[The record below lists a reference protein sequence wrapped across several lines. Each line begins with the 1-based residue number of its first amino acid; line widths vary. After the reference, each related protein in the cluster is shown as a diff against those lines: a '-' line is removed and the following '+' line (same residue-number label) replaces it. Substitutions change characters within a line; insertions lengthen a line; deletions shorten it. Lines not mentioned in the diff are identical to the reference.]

1 MKTEK
6 IKLPSGI
13 NVEVF
18 EKVNVA
24 FILQIE
30 NSKGKNGEVDPTALI
45 PALRKLIWSWDFT
58 INDKAID
65 LTEEN
70 IELISGDDLEV
81 LMKLLQSKMEG
92 VSEEKKD

>member
-13 NVEVF
+13 NIEVF

-30 NSKGKNGEVDPTALI
+30 KGKGENGEVDPIVMI
-45 PALRKLIWSWDFT
+45 PALRKLIWEWDFK
-58 INDKAID
+58 INGKEIE
-65 LTEEN
+65 LTEKN
-70 IELISGDDLEV
+70 IELISSDDLEE
-81 LMKLLQSKMEG
+81 LMKLLQSKMDG
-92 VSEEKKD
+92 VSQEKKT